1 MHGWLV
7 DKDTPEV
14 SELLR
19 RCCPSDRGL
28 TCDFHEKQGMYVG
41 KRSYNQL
48 VEVLIAAD
56 TAETAAAASTVPENP
71 EEPAPPLPFSAEVP
85 WGP

>member
-1 MHGWLV
+1 M
-7 DKDTPEV
+7 K
-14 SELLR
+14 
-19 RCCPSDRGL
+19 
-28 TCDFHEKQGMYVG
+28 KQGMYVG

-56 TAETAAAASTVPENP
+56 TAETAAAASGGGAVPENP

-85 WGP
+85 WGT